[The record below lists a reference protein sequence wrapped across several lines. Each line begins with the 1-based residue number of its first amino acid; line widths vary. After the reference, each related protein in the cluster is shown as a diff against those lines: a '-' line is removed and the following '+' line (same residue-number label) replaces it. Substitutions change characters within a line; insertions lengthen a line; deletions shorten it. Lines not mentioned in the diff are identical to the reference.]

1 MQIDFH
7 IGRRTAPRVVLYCDQ
22 GCIHI
27 SLGYVYLELCV
38 MGNDTPT
45 THNETSI
52 QSTAET
58 AGKG

>member
-7 IGRRTAPRVVLYCDQ
+7 IGRRSTPKVVLYFDQ
-22 GCIHI
+22 GIHL

-38 MGNDTPT
+38 MGNGTQP